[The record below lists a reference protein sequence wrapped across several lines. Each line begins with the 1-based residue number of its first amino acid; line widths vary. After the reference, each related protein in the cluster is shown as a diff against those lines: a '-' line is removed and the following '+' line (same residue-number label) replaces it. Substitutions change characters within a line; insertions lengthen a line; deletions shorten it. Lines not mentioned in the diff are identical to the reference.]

1 VHLVNQASGRN
12 GIETVTLTNVSVKKN
27 HGRKITQM
35 SLVQQIMDTEKDT
48 DFLISEQFYTEDY
61 EDLTI
66 EYDDYQE
73 VEYDYVADWF

>member
-1 VHLVNQASGRN
+1 
-12 GIETVTLTNVSVKKN
+12 
-27 HGRKITQM
+27 
-35 SLVQQIMDTEKDT
+35 MDTEKDT